1 VAHGLLELIPVGGRE
16 MGGLV
21 ELDRAQGI
29 LAEHAVDDTDVEVD
43 GEISGSWRTALSI
56 PSCGTL
62 SPFDH
67 ERGEFSPTDW
77 RRLQFFE
84 DLVGSRACESPLVP
98 LLHLVVRG
106 HSTTDDGLLIRCQ
119 VHDRNLTVLPAAA
132 DQAIG

>member
-1 VAHGLLELIPVGGRE
+1 MRD
-16 MGGLV
+16 GLV
-21 ELDRAQGI
+21 GLDRAQGI
-29 LAEHAVDDTDVEVD
+29 LAEDAVDDTDVEVD

-84 DLVGSRACESPLVP
+84 DLVGSRACESPLVLL
-98 LLHLVVRG
+98 LLHLVVRR
-106 HSTTDDGLLIRCQ
+106 HSTTDHEFLIRRQ